1 MPQFFES
8 TRSGGY
14 FRALVVGPVLFW
26 ADGFV
31 PRRGYAFQSETAP
44 TIDKR
49 CRGSPKRLNERY
61 TMIFFIEN
69 FVNSLLGAL
78 IPLLVQI
85 VLGFLT
91 GTPA

>member
-1 MPQFFES
+1 LPQFFES

-14 FRALVVGPVLFW
+14 FRALVASPVLFW

-31 PRRGYAFQSETAP
+31 PRRVYAFKSGTAP
-44 TIDKR
+44 TIDNR
-49 CRGSPKRLNERY
+49 CRGSPKRLSERY
-61 TMIFFIEN
+61 TMIFFIES
-69 FVNSLLGAL
+69 FFNSLLGAL